1 MKNNN
6 KITYSSLV
14 KEIKELIY
22 YHQYEAM
29 KVVNTRLLSLYW
41 EIGERITLRQRENNW
56 GDGIIEIL
64 ANELQKEFAG
74 MRGFSR
80 TNLYR
85 MQIFYNEYS
94 SNQIVQ
100 PSVGQIQDRAIIPP
114 SVGQISW
121 SKHCV
126 ILEKC
131 KNPQEREFYIKM
143 IKTYGW
149 TKGVLINHI
158 ENKTFEKFAL
168 GQTNFDKTLVEKYR
182 HQAKF
187 AVKDEYNFEFLEL
200 SEEHSEKEMETAI
213 IDNLRKFLIEMGGD
227 FSYIGN
233 QFRLEVGGDDYFID
247 LLLFHRRLRSLI
259 AIELKVVEFMPEHSG
274 KMQFYLNALDD
285 KVKMKDENPSI
296 GIIICKTKNRTRVE
310 YALRTATTPIG
321 VATYTYTN
329 KLPKNIQEQLP
340 SPEVIAKMIESI
352 DKPG

>member
-1 MKNNN
+1 MKNE
-6 KITYSSLV
+6 ITQYGSLV

-22 YHQYEAM
+22 HHQYEAM
-29 KVVNTRLLSLYW
+29 KVVNTRLLALYW
-41 EIGERITLRQRENNW
+41 EIGERITLRQKENNW
-56 GDGIIEIL
+56 GDSVVEIL
-64 ANELQKEFAG
+64 ADELQKEFAG
-74 MRGFSR
+74 SQGFSAR
-80 TNLYR
+80 NLWR
-85 MQIFYNEYS
+85 MRNFYNEYS
-94 SNQIVQ
+94 N
-100 PSVGQIQDRAIIPP
+100 AILPP
-114 SVGQISW
+114 SVAESGNGLILPPSVAQISW

-143 IKTYGW
+143 TKTYGW

-182 HQAKF
+182 HQAKL

-200 SEEHSEKEMETAI
+200 GEEHSEKEMESAI
-213 IDNLRKFLIEMGGD
+213 INNLRKFLIEMGGD

-321 VATYTYTN
+321 VATYSYTN
-329 KLPKNIQEQLP
+329 KLPKDIQKQLP

-352 DKPG
+352 DK